1 MDLRQLLVTTGIP
14 VSACGPVVLV
24 AGGRALLVDQT
35 GLVEAWGRQV
45 PFPEDTPGLVPLV
58 GEVPGNPGDIVTV
71 TGVWTGTAL
80 SVASVHPEPN
90 VSMPSPPALYDPSDG
105 ASPDLWDRGLVAAAE
120 RPLWD
125 AGALVGRVVV
135 RTGGSIVVRVSTHD
149 PVMTAR
155 ALLPVFG
162 EALEVVQSPF
172 SADDYARVDA
182 LIEVAER
189 AGVLVATSQET
200 DSQAVVRRSVEV
212 THVVPAMVAAAAP
225 IPDGLVTVGA
235 LVYPVPSE

>member
-1 MDLRQLLVTTGIP
+1 
-14 VSACGPVVLV
+14 
-24 AGGRALLVDQT
+24 
-35 GLVEAWGRQV
+35 
-45 PFPEDTPGLVPLV
+45 
-58 GEVPGNPGDIVTV
+58 
-71 TGVWTGTAL
+71 
-80 SVASVHPEPN
+80 
-90 VSMPSPPALYDPSDG
+90 
-105 ASPDLWDRGLVAAAE
+105 
-120 RPLWD
+120 
-125 AGALVGRVVV
+125 
-135 RTGGSIVVRVSTHD
+135 
-149 PVMTAR
+149 MTAR